1 MQIQDIVSYLIIK
14 PDFQSLHTL
23 STTIHVFIK
32 HKHYQN
38 LKMFISD

>member
-1 MQIQDIVSYLIIK
+1 MS
-14 PDFQSLHTL
+14 
-23 STTIHVFIK
+23 FIK